1 MPGSKCLFLLAA
13 GGMLL
18 PLARLA
24 AADAHPIVPGFER
37 LGAARPDAKGGQLLL
52 SELNCVSCHAPADSA
67 LARKQAPILDAVAS
81 RVRVG
86 FLRKFLADPHG
97 IKPGTTMPDLFA
109 GDPEKAQK
117 VEALVHFLATT
128 GSLKQERPNLKGIPT
143 GWKLYQQVGCIACH
157 GTRDAA
163 GKPDRLLPTSV
174 PLGDLKSKYSISSLA
189 AFLANPHQVRPGGR
203 MPRLLENKEAKDVA
217 NYLLQG
223 LKGDLANSPG
233 TTKYAYYE
241 GEWDQLPD
249 FDKLKPISTGT
260 AAAFDLSAARR
271 EGNYALRFD
280 GFFKVEQEGK
290 YRFST
295 TSDDGSKL
303 YVDGKEVVDNDGR
316 HPPQSKSG
324 GVRLTKGVHQVS
336 VAFFQGGWGAELDV
350 IVEGPGMR
358 SQDLAPHIAASEA
371 ALDRK
376 PKPVHKDD
384 EDQIDVQPALV
395 EKGKT
400 LFATVGCANCHQM
413 VSDKQPLASSL
424 KAPALDQLKGT
435 GGCLADSPKSGLP
448 SHRLNAAQKSAL
460 AAAIHNPVP
469 LGKDPA
475 EVIARTMTAF
485 NCYACHER
493 GKVGGPEDELNKFF
507 LTTQPEMGDEGRVP
521 PPLNGVGAKLN
532 TDYLKHILDQ
542 GAHDRPYM
550 HTRMPGFGSTNIGHL
565 AEAFASLDKLPSVPS
580 VEFPMPLPK
589 VKAIARHM
597 CGDNSLGCIKC
608 HTFAGNK
615 AEGVQGIDMTLMP
628 RRLQRDWFHAY
639 LLDPQKVRP
648 GTRMPT
654 AWPNGQSVLPDLLGG
669 KPEVQI
675 EALWV
680 YLKDGANAQLPAG
693 LRKHPIPLVPT
704 NGAIVYRNF
713 IQGAGT
719 RAIAVGYPEKVH
731 LAFDANELRLAL
743 LWQGAFMDAARHW
756 NDRGAGSEPPLG
768 DNVLHLPA
776 GVSFAVLSK
785 PDQPWPTARAK
796 ELGYKFSGYRLT
808 PDDRPTFLYALG
820 EVKVEDFPNPAKGS
834 EPSLRREL
842 KLSGPQAIENLYFR
856 AAVAAKIEQLGEGW
870 FRIDG
875 WKMKLEGG
883 TPQVRQANGKT
894 ELLLPIRFEH
904 GEVRIVQEFVW

>member
-1 MPGSKCLFLLAA
+1 MPRSQRLFLLVT

-18 PLARLA
+18 PIAPLA
-24 AADAHPIVPGFER
+24 AVDAHPIVPGFER
-37 LGAARPDAKGGQLLL
+37 FGAAKPDAKGGQLLL
-52 SELNCVSCHAPADSA
+52 SELNCVSCHAPADPSQG
-67 LARKQAPILDAVAS
+67 RKQAPILDAVAS
-81 RVRVG
+81 RVRVS

-97 IKPGTTMPDLFA
+97 TKPGTTMPDLFA

-117 VEALVHFLATT
+117 VEALVYFLATS
-128 GSLKQERPNLKGIPT
+128 GSLKHERPNLKGMVS
-143 GWKLYQQVGCIACH
+143 GWKLYQEVGCVACH
-157 GTRDAA
+157 GPRDGA
-163 GKPDRLLPTSV
+163 GNLMKALPTSV
-174 PLGDLKSKYSISSLA
+174 PLGDLKSKYSITSLA
-189 AFLANPHQVRPGGR
+189 AFLENPQHARPGGR
-203 MPRLLENKEAKDVA
+203 MPRLLESKEAKDVA
-217 NYLLQG
+217 NYMLQG
-223 LKGDLANSPG
+223 LKGAVADSPG

-241 GEWDQLPD
+241 GEWDQLPN
-249 FDKLKPISTGT
+249 FEKLKPIAVGTG
-260 AAAFDLSAARR
+260 AAFDLTAARR
-271 EGNYALRFD
+271 EGNYALKFD
-280 GFFKVEQEGK
+280 GFFKAEEAGE

-303 YVDGKEVVDNDGR
+303 YVDGKEVVDNDGT
-316 HPPQSKSG
+316 HAPQSKSG

-336 VAFFQGGWGAELDV
+336 VAFFQGGGGAELSV
-350 IVEGPGMR
+350 IVDGPGMR
-358 SQDLAPHIAASEA
+358 SQDLAPHMTATEA
-371 ALDRK
+371 ALERR
-376 PKPVHKDD
+376 PQPVRKDD

-395 EKGKT
+395 ETGKA
-400 LFATVGCANCHQM
+400 LFASAGCANCHQM
-413 VSDKQPLASSL
+413 VSNKQPLVSTL
-424 KAPALDQLKGT
+424 KAPAVNQLNGA
-435 GGCLADSPKSGLP
+435 GGCLADDPAKGVP
-448 SHRLNAAQKSAL
+448 SYALNSAQKSAL
-460 AAAIHNPVP
+460 KEAIHNTTP

-475 EVIARTMTAF
+475 DLIARTMTTF

-493 GKVGGPEDELNKFF
+493 GKVGGPEEELNKFF

-532 TDYLKHILDQ
+532 ADYLKHILDQ

-550 HTRMPGFGSTNIGHL
+550 HTRMP
-565 AEAFASLDKLPSVPS
+565 AFASTNVGYLADAFASVDKLPAIPT
-580 VEFPMPLPK
+580 VEFPMTLPK
-589 VKAIARHM
+589 VKAVARHM

-628 RRLQRDWFHAY
+628 KRLQRDWFHAY

-669 KPEVQI
+669 KTEVQI
-675 EALWV
+675 EAIWV

-704 NGAIVYRNF
+704 TGAIVYRNF

-731 LAFDANELRLAL
+731 LAFDANDLRLAL
-743 LWQGAFMDAARHW
+743 LWQGSFIDAARHW

-768 DNVLHLPA
+768 DNILHLPV

-785 PDQPWPTARAK
+785 LDQPWPAGRAK
-796 ELGYKFSGYRLT
+796 ELGYKFQGYRLT

-820 EVKVEDFPNPAKGS
+820 EVKVEDFPNPRKGS

-842 KLSGPQAIENLYFR
+842 KLSGSQATENLYFR
-856 AAVAAKIEQLGEGW
+856 AAMGAKIEDQGSGW

-875 WKMKLEGG
+875 WKLKLDGG
-883 TPQVRQANGKT
+883 TPHIRQANGKT
-894 ELLLPIRFEH
+894 ELLLPIHFQH
-904 GEVRIVQEFVW
+904 GEARITQEFVW

>member
-1 MPGSKCLFLLAA
+1 MPRSKCLFLLAA

-24 AADAHPIVPGFER
+24 AADPHPIVPGFER
-37 LGAARPDAKGGQLLL
+37 FGAAKPDAKGGQLLL
-52 SELNCVSCHAPADSA
+52 SELNCVSCHAPAGPA
-67 LARKQAPILDAVAS
+67 LGRKQAPILDAVAS
-81 RVRVG
+81 RVRIG
-86 FLRKFLADPHG
+86 FLRKFLADPHR

-109 GDPEKAQK
+109 GDPDKAQK
-117 VEALVHFLATT
+117 VEALVHFLATS
-128 GSLKQERPNLKGIPT
+128 GSLKQERPNLKGILT
-143 GWKLYQQVGCIACH
+143 GWKLYQEVGCIACH
-157 GTRDAA
+157 GARDGAA
-163 GKPDRLLPTSV
+163 NPTKVLPTTV
-174 PLGDLKSKYSISSLA
+174 PLGDLKSKYSITSLA
-189 AFLANPHQVRPGGR
+189 AFLENPHLVRPGGR

-223 LKGDLANSPG
+223 LKGEVADSAG

-241 GEWDQLPD
+241 GEWDQLPN
-249 FDKLKPISTGT
+249 FEKLKPIAVGTG
-260 AAAFDLSAARR
+260 AAFDLTAARR
-271 EGNYALRFD
+271 EGNYALKFD
-280 GFFKVEQEGK
+280 GFFKVEQDGE

-303 YVDGKEVVDNDGR
+303 YVDGKEVVDNDGI
-316 HPPQSKSG
+316 HAPQSKSG
-324 GVRLTKGVHQVS
+324 TVRLSQGVHQVS
-336 VAFFQGGWGAELDV
+336 VAFLQGGGGAELSV
-350 IVEGPGMR
+350 IVEGPGLGT
-358 SQDLAPHIAASEA
+358 QDFAAHVAASEA
-371 ALDRK
+371 ALGRR
-376 PKPVHKDD
+376 PAPVHKDD
-384 EDQIDVQPALV
+384 EDRIEVQAVLV
-395 EKGKT
+395 EKGKA
-400 LFATVGCANCHQM
+400 LFATAGCANCHQM
-413 VSDKQPLASSL
+413 VSDKRPLTSSL
-424 KAPALDQLKGT
+424 KAPALNELKGT
-435 GGCLADSPKSGLP
+435 DGCLADRPNRGLP
-448 SHRLNAAQKSAL
+448 TYGLSAAQKSAL
-460 AAAIHNPVP
+460 AVAIQNHPAP
-469 LGKDPA
+469 SKDPA
-475 EVIARTMTAF
+475 DVIARTMTTF

-493 GKVGGPEDELNKFF
+493 GKVGGPEDEVNKFF

-532 TDYLKHILDQ
+532 ADYLQRILDQ

-550 HTRMPGFGSTNIGHL
+550 HTRMPGFGSANIGYL

-580 VEFPMPLPK
+580 VEFPMALPK

-639 LLDPQKVRP
+639 LLDPQKIRP

-654 AWPNGQSVLPDLLGG
+654 AWPNGQSVLPDVLGG
-669 KPEVQI
+669 KAEVQI

-704 NGAIVYRNF
+704 NSAIVYRNF
-713 IQGAGT
+713 IQGSGT

-731 LAFDANELRLAL
+731 LAFDANDLRLAL

-768 DNVLHLPA
+768 DNVLHQPA

-785 PDQPWPTARAK
+785 PDQPWPTGRAK

-808 PDDRPTFLYALG
+808 PDDRPTFLYTIG
-820 EVKVEDFPNPAKGS
+820 EVKVEDFPNPGKGS

-842 KLSGPQAIENLYFR
+842 KLSGSQATENLYFR